1 MNYFGLW
8 VGLAR
13 VRVRTA
19 HTLLLSLLLLL
30 SGLSYGQHRE
40 AVLTLDDAIHKTM
53 QNNPRLQ
60 MYEVRMRGLKGVRES
75 AALTP
80 AYELGAEVENFA
92 GEGEIQGLRGSEQTV
107 SLSSVI
113 ELGGKR
119 SARVALVDARTGL
132 LDARR
137 RAEALDLLGEVTH
150 GFVAALAAQ
159 ERLNLEKDALVLARA
174 TLEAVEKRARAGV
187 APNAEVLRAKAA
199 LAKTKI
205 TLSRMQRVFEI
216 EKTHLTSLWGAIETD
231 FEELQGDLFQF
242 PPADDF
248 ASLYD
253 RAKGNAAL
261 AVFASETR
269 LKEAR
274 IRLSQTR
281 AKSDISWSLGV
292 RRMEGSG
299 DTGLVAGVSMPL
311 FADRRSSGEIRAAQA
326 ERDQVTFR
334 RKEALFN
341 LHAQLFEAY
350 QNRQQ
355 GVEVSAVLKEE
366 VIPTLNRALR
376 ETRGAY
382 ERGRYSYLDLIAAQE
397 ELLAARR
404 RMIDSAASVL
414 QYGALI
420 EQMTAE
426 PLSTSRLSR

>member
-1 MNYFGLW
+1 M
-8 VGLAR
+8 
-13 VRVRTA
+13 
-19 HTLLLSLLLLL
+19 
-30 SGLSYGQHRE
+30 
-40 AVLTLDDAIHKTM
+40 
-53 QNNPRLQ
+53 
-60 MYEVRMRGLKGVRES
+60 
-75 AALTP
+75 
-80 AYELGAEVENFA
+80 
-92 GEGEIQGLRGSEQTV
+92 
-107 SLSSVI
+107 
-113 ELGGKR
+113 
-119 SARVALVDARTGL
+119 
-132 LDARR
+132 
-137 RAEALDLLGEVTH
+137 
-150 GFVAALAAQ
+150 
-159 ERLNLEKDALVLARA
+159 
-174 TLEAVEKRARAGV
+174 
-187 APNAEVLRAKAA
+187 
-199 LAKTKI
+199 
-205 TLSRMQRVFEI
+205 
-216 EKTHLTSLWGAIETD
+216 
-231 FEELQGDLFQF
+231 
-242 PPADDF
+242 
-248 ASLYD
+248 
-253 RAKGNAAL
+253 
-261 AVFASETR
+261 FASETR

-426 PLSTSRLSR
+426 PLS